1 MIKLVIIADDLTG
14 ALDTGVQFSKKNMS
28 TIVTTDLNF
37 NFEDICK
44 EADVV
49 VVDTESRHI
58 PAAEAKERVKSV
70 LSKFNKEEIRFFYKK
85 TDSTLRGNLGSEIEG
100 FMEGLNINEVSFIPA
115 FPSGKRTVKDGVLYV
130 NNVKL
135 AETQFAM
142 DILNPVTDSFIPD
155 IIKKQSDINVKLKD
169 INEEFSP
176 LDDKEKHIYIFDS
189 ENMEDME
196 NIGKVLYNKNK
207 LNYTIGNAGFAEIL
221 THYIKSDT
229 KKEEI
234 ILEDDR
240 ILFVCGSVNITSLKQ
255 CKYAEKIGYCSD
267 SLKFG
272 NIISEDYKNSDN
284 YITDKEYFKEKINNN
299 KKFLLRTSDSEDVIK
314 KAIEYTEKNSISMED
329 LTSNIANST
338 GQLVS
343 DLIREHE
350 IRNLIIF
357 GGDTLMGILKNIGCQ
372 YIIPVSEIFPGV
384 VFTRAVGKD
393 TAINVIT
400 KAGGFGEESIIERI
414 NEFLEKHSI

>member
-1 MIKLVIIADDLTG
+1 MVKLVIIADDLTG

-28 TIVTTDLNF
+28 AIVTTDLNF

-49 VVDTESRHI
+49 VIDTESRHI
-58 PAAEAKERVKSV
+58 PADEAKERVKSA
-70 LSKFNKEEIRFFYKK
+70 LSKFDKKEIKFFYKK
-85 TDSTLRGNLGSEIEG
+85 TDSTLRGNIGSEVEG
-100 FMEGLNINEVSFIPA
+100 FMEGLNIDEVSFIPA
-115 FPSGKRTVKDGVLYV
+115 FPLGKRTVKDGVLYV

-155 IIKKQSDINVKLKD
+155 IINKQSDINVKLKD

-176 LDDKEKHIYIFDS
+176 LDNKEKHIYIFDS

-196 NIGKVLYNKNK
+196 NIGKFLHNKNR
-207 LNYTIGNAGFAEIL
+207 LNYTIGNAGFAEVL
-221 THYIKSDT
+221 TRYIKSDT
-229 KKEEI
+229 KKEDI

-267 SLKFG
+267 SLKFT

-299 KKFLLRTSDSEDVIK
+299 KKFLLRTTDSEDVIK
-314 KAIEYTEKNSISMED
+314 KAIEYTEKNSIPMEE

-343 DLIREHE
+343 DLIREHD
-350 IRNLIIF
+350 IKNLIIF

-414 NEFLEKHSI
+414 NEFLENHSI

>member
-85 TDSTLRGNLGSEIEG
+85 TDSTLRGNLGSEVEG

-176 LDDKEKHIYIFDS
+176 LADKEKHIYIFDS

-221 THYIKSDT
+221 THYIESDT

-267 SLKFG
+267 SLKFS

>member
-44 EADVV
+44 EADVLV
-49 VVDTESRHI
+49 IDTESRHI
-58 PAAEAKERVKSV
+58 PADEAKERVKSV
-70 LSKFNKEEIRFFYKK
+70 LSKFNKEEIKFFYKK

-155 IIKKQSDINVKLKD
+155 IINKQSNINVKLKD

-176 LDDKEKHIYIFDS
+176 QDDKEKHIYIFDS
-189 ENMEDME
+189 ENIENME
-196 NIGKVLYNKNK
+196 NIGKILHNKNK

-229 KKEEI
+229 KKEKI

>member
-49 VVDTESRHI
+49 VIDTESRHI
-58 PAAEAKERVKSV
+58 PADEAKERVKSV
-70 LSKFNKEEIRFFYKK
+70 LSKFDKKEIKFFYKK
-85 TDSTLRGNLGSEIEG
+85 TDSTLRGNIGSEIEG

-115 FPSGKRTVKDGVLYV
+115 FPLSKRTVKDGILYV
-130 NNVKL
+130 DNIKL

-155 IIKKQSDINVKLKD
+155 IINKQSDINVKLKD
-169 INEEFSP
+169 IDEEFSP
-176 LDDKEKHIYIFDS
+176 LDGKEKHIYIFDS

-196 NIGKVLYNKNK
+196 NIGKVLYNKNR

-221 THYIKSDT
+221 TPYIESDT

-234 ILEDDR
+234 ILKDDR

-267 SLKFG
+267 SLKFS

-299 KKFLLRTSDSEDVIK
+299 KKFLLRTSESEDVIK

-350 IRNLIIF
+350 IKNLIIF

-393 TAINVIT
+393 TSINVIT

-414 NEFLEKHSI
+414 NEFLEKHSV

>member
-1 MIKLVIIADDLTG
+1 MK
-14 ALDTGVQFSKKNMS
+14 FS
-28 TIVTTDLNF
+28 
-37 NFEDICK
+37 
-44 EADVV
+44 
-49 VVDTESRHI
+49 
-58 PAAEAKERVKSV
+58 
-70 LSKFNKEEIRFFYKK
+70 
-85 TDSTLRGNLGSEIEG
+85 
-100 FMEGLNINEVSFIPA
+100 
-115 FPSGKRTVKDGVLYV
+115 
-130 NNVKL
+130 
-135 AETQFAM
+135 
-142 DILNPVTDSFIPD
+142 
-155 IIKKQSDINVKLKD
+155 
-169 INEEFSP
+169 
-176 LDDKEKHIYIFDS
+176 
-189 ENMEDME
+189 
-196 NIGKVLYNKNK
+196 
-207 LNYTIGNAGFAEIL
+207 
-221 THYIKSDT
+221 
-229 KKEEI
+229 
-234 ILEDDR
+234 
-240 ILFVCGSVNITSLKQ
+240 
-255 CKYAEKIGYCSD
+255 
-267 SLKFG
+267 

-372 YIIPVSEIFPGV
+372 YIIPMSEIFPGV